1 MSFFSKLKE
10 IVSPS
15 EYQDEVYGDETEME
29 GEEFPASQQLKND
42 IPAQQ
47 TVAAPKSVS
56 YGSSLELKVV
66 RPEGFESV
74 TSIADH
80 LLARRTVVLN
90 LEDTNKEAARR
101 LLDFLSGVAYAIDGT
116 LKKVTV
122 STFIITPNNVNVSGE
137 EIREAVEEAPVEM
150 TENQLF

>member
-1 MSFFSKLKE
+1 MSFFSKIKE

-29 GEEFPASQQLKND
+29 GDEYTAEQQLKSD

-47 TVAAPKSVS
+47 TVAAPKTVS

-116 LKKVTV
+116 LKKVTAA
-122 STFIITPNNVNVSGE
+122 TFIITPNNVNVSGE
-137 EIREAVEEAPVEM
+137 EIKEAVEEAPVEI

>member
-1 MSFFSKLKE
+1 MSFISKLKE

-15 EYQDEVYGDETEME
+15 EYQDEIYEEE
-29 GEEFPASQQLKND
+29 NEAGEDGYTAEQQLRSD
-42 IPAQQ
+42 MAAQQ
-47 TVAAPKSVS
+47 AVAAPKNFS

-116 LKKVTV
+116 LKKVTA

-137 EIREAVEEAPVEM
+137 EIREAVEEAPVEI

>member
-1 MSFFSKLKE
+1 MSFISKLKE

-15 EYQDEVYGDETEME
+15 EYQDEVYGEENEM
-29 GEEFPASQQLKND
+29 GEEYTAEQQLKSD
-42 IPAQQ
+42 APTQQ
-47 TVAAPKSVS
+47 TVAAPKTVS

-74 TSIADH
+74 TAIADH
-80 LLARRTVVLN
+80 LLAKRTVVLN

-137 EIREAVEEAPVEM
+137 EIREAVEDAPVEM

>member
-1 MSFFSKLKE
+1 MSFISKLKE

-15 EYQDEVYGDETEME
+15 EYQDEVYGEENEM
-29 GEEFPASQQLKND
+29 GAEEYTAEQQLKSD
-42 IPAQQ
+42 APTQQ
-47 TVAAPKSVS
+47 TVAAPKTVS

-116 LKKVTV
+116 LKKVTAA
-122 STFIITPNNVNVSGE
+122 TFIITPNNVNVSGE
-137 EIREAVEEAPVEM
+137 DIMEAVEEAPVEM
-150 TENQLF
+150 AENQLF

>member
-1 MSFFSKLKE
+1 MSFISKLKE

-15 EYQDEVYGDETEME
+15 EYQDEVYGEENEMGA
-29 GEEFPASQQLKND
+29 GEYTAEQQLKSD
-42 IPAQQ
+42 APTQQ
-47 TVAAPKSVS
+47 AVAAPKTVS

-116 LKKVTV
+116 LKKVTAA
-122 STFIITPNNVNVSGE
+122 TFIITPSNVNVSGE
-137 EIREAVEEAPVEM
+137 DIMEAVEEAPVEM
-150 TENQLF
+150 AENQLF